1 MFASC
6 MAFWHSIKLLCE
18 LKRRQIITIHRFV
31 SPALKNFKSV
41 MRWFKLAHEDQQM
54 LTKEKKNLETK
65 NSKSLRKFRNSSDD
79 LYCVWGEG
87 FQQSC
92 RQPKSLAE
100 MRSTDDRLIFM
111 HKTRIF
117 HITDMLSRIIED
129 GWNWLRSRL
138 ICSLT
143 ADLHAKASYRTIPG
157 E

>member
-1 MFASC
+1 
-6 MAFWHSIKLLCE
+6 
-18 LKRRQIITIHRFV
+18 
-31 SPALKNFKSV
+31 

-54 LTKEKKNLETK
+54 LTKEKKTLRQKILKAFENLEIHQMT
-65 NSKSLRKFRNSSDD
+65 